1 LLAAVEWEQPELLL
15 GGESAPVPR
24 LVAWYADP
32 GICYCYS
39 GHTHRPRP
47 WTPLLTQIRSRIEQ
61 AARDA
66 GLTDTGSPLY
76 VSIFASFQRPK
87 SHLRKSGVRPD
98 APKLPRPDVD
108 NLAKACLDSLQAVMG
123 DDTLVARLYV
133 AKEYGTEAFTH
144 IEVQPA

>member
-1 LLAAVEWEQPELLL
+1 MDATVSFIVP
-15 GGESAPVPR
+15 GDPVPQPR
-24 LVAWYADP
+24 ARVSTRGGFARAYVP
-32 GICYCYS
+32 GKHPVHDY
-39 GHTHRPRP
+39 
-47 WTPLLTQIRSRIEQ
+47 RSRIEQ
-61 AARDA
+61 AARAA

-76 VSIFASFQRPK
+76 VSIHASFQRPK

-108 NLAKACLDSLQAVMG
+108 NIAKACLDSLQAVMG

-133 AKEYGTEAFTH
+133 EKEYGTEAFTH